1 MESQLSVLLY
11 SKYSS
16 LSKSL
21 MNMIQTSGVDF
32 TTKFSLQPLCIDN
45 EEIRARILKNTQ
57 LQVTTVPCLL
67 IIFPDGGIEK
77 YDGARVFEWVE
88 GIIRQFSPPPPPPP
102 PPVRQQPYVPSE
114 EEKWRMKQAQQARE
128 QERIQN
134 ERKRVAEEN
143 RRKYHEKYE
152 ERPPSPERERQ
163 RSPSPPP
170 PMRRRR
176 VHKES
181 PEPRRKEPAVTSID
195 DLDDLPS
202 DEDDDVAADR
212 YRSRRPVGRI
222 RTDEGNYEEGKEL
235 FQGPPLNMRRARRSA
250 VKGESHT
257 GNDAKSQKSADIMAK
272 AKAMAKG
279 REDTHAP
286 PPGHPANQRN

>member
-1 MESQLSVLLY
+1 MESQFSVLLY

-45 EEIRARILKNTQ
+45 EEIRARVLKNTQ

-67 IIFPDGGIEK
+67 IIFPDGGVEK

-88 GIIRQFSPPPPPPP
+88 GIIRQFAPPPPP

-152 ERPPSPERERQ
+152 EERPPSPERERQ
-163 RSPSPPP
+163 RSPSPAP

-176 VHKES
+176 VRKES
-181 PEPRRKEPAVTSID
+181 PEPRRQEPAVTSID

-222 RTDEGNYEEGKEL
+222 RTDEGNYEEGNEL

-286 PPGHPANQRN
+286 PPGHPANQKN

>member
-21 MNMIQTSGVDF
+21 MNMIQTSGIDF
-32 TTKFSLQPLCIDN
+32 TAKFSLQLLCIDN
-45 EEIRARILKNTQ
+45 KEIRARILKNTQ

-77 YDGARVFEWVE
+77 YDGAFVFEWVE
-88 GIIRQFSPPPPPPP
+88 GVIRQFSPPPPP
-102 PPVRQQPYVPSE
+102 QTTQPQISK
-114 EEKWRMKQAQQARE
+114 EEKWRIQQARE
-128 QERIQN
+128 QQRIQQVKEN
-134 ERKRVAEEN
+134 ERKRIENDN

-152 ERPPSPERERQ
+152 EERTPSPEREKRH
-163 RSPSPPP
+163 SPSRTPPT
-170 PMRRRR
+170 RRHR

-181 PEPRRKEPAVTSID
+181 AEPRRQEPSRDTGVTSI
-195 DLDDLPS
+195 DDLPS
-202 DEDDDVAADR
+202 DEDDDLAGDR

-222 RTDEGNYEEGKEL
+222 RADEGNYEEGKEL
-235 FQGPPLNMRRARRSA
+235 FQGPPPNMRRARRSA
-250 VKGESHT
+250 VKRESHE

-272 AKAMAKG
+272 AKAMAKC
-279 REDTHAP
+279 REETHAP

>member
-1 MESQLSVLLY
+1 MESQFSVLLY

-45 EEIRARILKNTQ
+45 EEIRARVLKNTQ

-88 GIIRQFSPPPPPPP
+88 GIIRQFAPPPPP

-152 ERPPSPERERQ
+152 EERPPSPERERQ

-176 VHKES
+176 VRKES
-181 PEPRRKEPAVTSID
+181 PEPRRQEPDVTSID
-195 DLDDLPS
+195 DLDDFPS

>member
-21 MNMIQTSGVDF
+21 INMIQTSGVDF

-57 LQVTTVPCLL
+57 LQITTVPCLL

-88 GIIRQFSPPPPPPP
+88 GIIRQFVPPP
-102 PPVRQQPYVPSE
+102 PPVRQQPSVPSE
-114 EEKWRMKQAQQARE
+114 EEKWRMNKAQQARE

-152 ERPPSPERERQ
+152 ERPPSP
-163 RSPSPPP
+163 
-170 PMRRRR
+170 
-176 VHKES
+176 
-181 PEPRRKEPAVTSID
+181 
-195 DLDDLPS
+195 
-202 DEDDDVAADR
+202 
-212 YRSRRPVGRI
+212 
-222 RTDEGNYEEGKEL
+222 
-235 FQGPPLNMRRARRSA
+235 
-250 VKGESHT
+250 
-257 GNDAKSQKSADIMAK
+257 
-272 AKAMAKG
+272 
-279 REDTHAP
+279 
-286 PPGHPANQRN
+286 

>member
-1 MESQLSVLLY
+1 
-11 SKYSS
+11 
-16 LSKSL
+16 
-21 MNMIQTSGVDF
+21 
-32 TTKFSLQPLCIDN
+32 
-45 EEIRARILKNTQ
+45 
-57 LQVTTVPCLL
+57 
-67 IIFPDGGIEK
+67 
-77 YDGARVFEWVE
+77 
-88 GIIRQFSPPPPPPP
+88 
-102 PPVRQQPYVPSE
+102 
-114 EEKWRMKQAQQARE
+114 
-128 QERIQN
+128 
-134 ERKRVAEEN
+134 
-143 RRKYHEKYE
+143 
-152 ERPPSPERERQ
+152 
-163 RSPSPPP
+163 
-170 PMRRRR
+170 MRRRR
-176 VHKES
+176 VRKES
-181 PEPRRKEPAVTSID
+181 PEPRRQEPDVTSID

-286 PPGHPANQRN
+286 PPGHPANQKN

>member
-1 MESQLSVLLY
+1 MELQLSVLLY

-21 MNMIQTSGVDF
+21 MNMIQTSGIDF

-57 LQVTTVPCLL
+57 LQITTVPCLL

-88 GIIRQFSPPPPPPP
+88 GIIRQFAPPP
-102 PPVRQQPYVPSE
+102 PPVIQQPSVPSE
-114 EEKWRMKQAQQARE
+114 EEKWRMNQAQQARE

-143 RRKYHEKYE
+143 RRKYHEKYVK
-152 ERPPSPERERQ
+152 ERPPSRERERQ

-176 VHKES
+176 VRKES
-181 PEPRRKEPAVTSID
+181 PEPRRQEPSVTSID

-235 FQGPPLNMRRARRSA
+235 FQGPPLNMRRARISA

>member
-1 MESQLSVLLY
+1 MESQFSVLLY

-45 EEIRARILKNTQ
+45 EEIRARVLKNTQ

-88 GIIRQFSPPPPPPP
+88 GIIRQFAPPPPP

-152 ERPPSPERERQ
+152 EERPPSPERERQ

-176 VHKES
+176 VRKES
-181 PEPRRKEPAVTSID
+181 PEPRRQEPDVTSID
-195 DLDDLPS
+195 DLDDFPS

-257 GNDAKSQKSADIMAK
+257 GNDAKSQKSADLMAK

-286 PPGHPANQRN
+286 PPGHPANQKN

>member
-88 GIIRQFSPPPPPPP
+88 GIIRQFAPPPPP
-102 PPVRQQPYVPSE
+102 PPVRQQPSVPSE
-114 EEKWRMKQAQQARE
+114 EEKWRMKQVQQARE

-152 ERPPSPERERQ
+152 KERTPSPERERQ

-176 VHKES
+176 VRKES
-181 PEPRRKEPAVTSID
+181 PEPRRQEPAVTSID

-235 FQGPPLNMRRARRSA
+235 FQGPPPNMRRARRSA

>member
-1 MESQLSVLLY
+1 MELQLSVLLY

-21 MNMIQTSGVDF
+21 MNMIQTSGIDF

-57 LQVTTVPCLL
+57 LQITTVPCLL

-88 GIIRQFSPPPPPPP
+88 GIIRQFAPPP
-102 PPVRQQPYVPSE
+102 PPVIQQPSVPSE
-114 EEKWRMKQAQQARE
+114 EEKWRMNQAQQARE

-143 RRKYHEKYE
+143 RRKYHEKYVK
-152 ERPPSPERERQ
+152 ERPPSRERERQ

-176 VHKES
+176 VRKES
-181 PEPRRKEPAVTSID
+181 PEPRRQEPSVTSID

-235 FQGPPLNMRRARRSA
+235 FQGPPLNMRRARISA

-286 PPGHPANQRN
+286 PPGHPANQIN

>member
-57 LQVTTVPCLL
+57 LQITTVPCLL

-88 GIIRQFSPPPPPPP
+88 GIIRQFAPPPPP

-152 ERPPSPERERQ
+152 KERPPSPERERQ

-176 VHKES
+176 VRKES
-181 PEPRRKEPAVTSID
+181 PEPRRQEPAVTSID
-195 DLDDLPS
+195 ALDDLPS

-235 FQGPPLNMRRARRSA
+235 FQGPPLNMRRARISA

>member
-88 GIIRQFSPPPPPPP
+88 GIIRQFAPPP
-102 PPVRQQPYVPSE
+102 PPVRQQPSVPSE
-114 EEKWRMKQAQQARE
+114 EEKWRMNQAQQARE

-134 ERKRVAEEN
+134 ERKRVVEEN
-143 RRKYHEKYE
+143 RRKYHEKYEE

-170 PMRRRR
+170 PRRRRR
-176 VHKES
+176 VRKES
-181 PEPRRKEPAVTSID
+181 PEPRRQEPAVTSID

-235 FQGPPLNMRRARRSA
+235 FQGPPLDMRRARRSA

-257 GNDAKSQKSADIMAK
+257 GNDAKSQKSADIMTK